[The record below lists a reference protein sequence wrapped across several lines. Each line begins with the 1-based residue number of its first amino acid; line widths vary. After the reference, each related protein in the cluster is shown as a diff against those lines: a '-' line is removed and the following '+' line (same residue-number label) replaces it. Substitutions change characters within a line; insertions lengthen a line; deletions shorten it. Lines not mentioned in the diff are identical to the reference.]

1 MGIMSNSMFPQMDSL
16 HLDVLKEISSIGTG
30 NAISSLSKITN
41 KRINM
46 ELPKVMFLEFK
57 DVHKSIGNPEDM
69 VAGILVTLSGDI
81 NGMVMFILNIRT
93 ARSLINYFY
102 EKPTATHEF
111 DELDRSALE
120 EMGNILI
127 SSYISAL
134 GTLINKRIIPS
145 VPTVAL
151 DMAAAILSVP
161 AIEFSKVADGV
172 MHIET
177 VFSAGTDQMS
187 GYFLLVPEL
196 DSFNVIMK
204 ALGAY

>member
-1 MGIMSNSMFPQMDSL
+1 
-16 HLDVLKEISSIGTG
+16 
-30 NAISSLSKITN
+30 
-41 KRINM
+41 M
-46 ELPKVMFLEFK
+46 EVPKVMFLEFK

-69 VAGILVTLSGDI
+69 VAGILVNLSGDI
-81 NGMVMFILNIRT
+81 SGMVMFILNIHT

-102 EKPTATHEF
+102 EKPATSAHEF

-145 VPTVAL
+145 VPVVAL

-177 VFSAGTDQMS
+177 VFSAGADQMS

-196 DSFNVIMK
+196 ESFNVIMK
-204 ALGAY
+204 ALGAF